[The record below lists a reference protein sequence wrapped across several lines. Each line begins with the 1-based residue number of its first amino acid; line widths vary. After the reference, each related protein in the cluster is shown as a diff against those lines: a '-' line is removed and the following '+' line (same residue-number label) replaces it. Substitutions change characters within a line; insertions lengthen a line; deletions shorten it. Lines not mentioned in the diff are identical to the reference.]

1 MRLARC
7 MLVLMIVP
15 VAMLAVSCH
24 GDPNEMFIQGTW
36 YNNDEHLKQV
46 VGESP
51 LETWWTFDRGVYE
64 VSACCFVKTSETGRY
79 EILKSEGD
87 SLTLELFNRNGEVSD
102 ARAQI
107 KIVIDRE
114 AETLRI
120 QRAGPFERVGP

>member
-7 MLVLMIVP
+7 ALVLMIVL
-15 VAMLAVSCH
+15 VALLTASCR

-51 LETWWTFDRGVYE
+51 LETWWTFDRGAYE
-64 VSACCFVKTSETGRY
+64 LSACCFVKTSETGRY

-87 SLTLELFNRNGEVSD
+87 SLTLGLFNRNGDVSGS
-102 ARAQI
+102 RAQI

>member
-1 MRLARC
+1 MRLSRC
-7 MLVLMIVP
+7 MLILVLISE
-15 VAMLAVSCH
+15 ALLAASCR
-24 GDPNEMFIQGTW
+24 GDANEMFIQGTW

-51 LETWWTFDRGVYE
+51 QETWWAFDRGAYE
-64 VSACCFVKTSETGRY
+64 LSACCFARISETGRY

-87 SLTLELFNRNGEVSD
+87 SLTLELFNRKGEVSD
-102 ARAQI
+102 SRAQI